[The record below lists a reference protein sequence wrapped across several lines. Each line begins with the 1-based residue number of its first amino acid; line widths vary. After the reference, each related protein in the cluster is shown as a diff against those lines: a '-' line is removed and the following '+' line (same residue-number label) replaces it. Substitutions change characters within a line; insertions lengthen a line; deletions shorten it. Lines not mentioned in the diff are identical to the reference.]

1 VPALPAAGRVTVG
14 GVHLLDRNGERT
26 PLDRTEYAG
35 DGELAYGT
43 AVLRLWADERSGGRL
58 SAAAAVSVPLARL
71 RAPDGAAAVTAAI
84 AAAARTGRPA
94 AVIPDAESDDDL
106 LVIAHGLR
114 SAEDAGVPVIL
125 RCSPAFVVALTGSA
139 AHAPA
144 AAPSGDRGVLV
155 VCGSFVPGSTAQLE
169 RLALRYPDASV
180 TAHVATLAGDS
191 ALDEVERVA
200 ADARARIDRSGL
212 AVVATERDRDV
223 ALVGAG
229 SQRRIAAALA
239 EIARRVDAGVVV
251 AKGGITSAVT
261 ARDGLGA
268 RAARVIGPIA
278 TGVVLWRL
286 PAGVD
291 YVVVPGNVGGP
302 ELLADVVAA
311 IAPSAA
317 PAAEAPC

>member
-1 VPALPAAGRVTVG
+1 
-14 GVHLLDRNGERT
+14 
-26 PLDRTEYAG
+26 
-35 DGELAYGT
+35 
-43 AVLRLWADERSGGRL
+43 
-58 SAAAAVSVPLARL
+58 
-71 RAPDGAAAVTAAI
+71 
-84 AAAARTGRPA
+84 
-94 AVIPDAESDDDL
+94 
-106 LVIAHGLR
+106 
-114 SAEDAGVPVIL
+114 
-125 RCSPAFVVALTGSA
+125 
-139 AHAPA
+139 
-144 AAPSGDRGVLV
+144 VLV

-169 RLALRYPDASV
+169 RLAARYPDASV
-180 TAHVATLAGDS
+180 TAHVAALAGDS
-191 ALDEVERVA
+191 ALAEVERVA
-200 ADARARIDRSGL
+200 ADARARIARSGL
-212 AVVATERDRDV
+212 AVVATERARDV
-223 ALVGAG
+223 ALVGAD

-278 TGVVLWRL
+278 TGVALWRL

-311 IAPSAA
+311 IAPSAS